1 MLPASTVAAKQT
13 QLVVF
18 PTLVGTAWYG
28 LSLAARQAEA
38 ACSRMPAS
46 ARGSGKA
53 GTILGLPIALYTFAA
68 SFFLILCLVMLHLQP
83 WTPVWAVC
91 TCCHRVAFS
100 RPFQHPYGL
109 WALDWCSKQRLVGSH
124 KHTRT
129 LTGVNRCLPFLACN
143 IHYSASC
150 LTMVSLIV
158 LCLSDLTF
166 ALRQGHR
173 TICSNQD
180 VEQCC
185 ACMTCR
191 ASQPKR
197 GRVIRRIVLV
207 CCSGAPAEHH
217 RCLDIDTTLFDA

>member
-129 LTGVNRCLPFLACN
+129 LTGVNR
-143 IHYSASC
+143 
-150 LTMVSLIV
+150 
-158 LCLSDLTF
+158 
-166 ALRQGHR
+166 
-173 TICSNQD
+173 
-180 VEQCC
+180 
-185 ACMTCR
+185 